1 MDTIAGEFTTMRT
14 IGALKSRQVLTLKPP
29 KGRRS
34 VFALDGSGL
43 YLQASIGR
51 HGTIRRSWTFRYQ
64 LAGKRREMGLGSLN
78 VLSLKEARLKAQSL
92 RRMLLEYVDP
102 LTEKRKKKAALL
114 AEQARAVT
122 FEECAKA
129 YVELHGGGWALD
141 HLRQWNSSL
150 RRFVYPKIGQLAP
163 AAIDSATVMKLVT
176 PIWMSKPVTAGRV
189 LDRVAVILDY
199 ATTCGYRTGDNPAR
213 LTRSALPK
221 QAKITTVEN
230 LPALPFERMA
240 EFMAALRATDT
251 DVGRALELLI
261 LTASR
266 PREVL
271 LATWSEIDWTE
282 RKWNRPAA
290 HMKGR
295 EDHTAPL
302 CDRAVEL
309 LRAIGPSA
317 PGAPLFVVGA
327 HALNR
332 LVKKLKP
339 ADVEAT
345 PHGFRSSFRQWAT
358 TRTNYPDHILE
369 MALAH
374 KVSDAVIKA
383 YKRRAEPYE
392 RRCRLMKQWAEF
404 INMPVSVVVPL
415 HKGDAGA

>member
-1 MDTIAGEFTTMRT
+1 V
-14 IGALKSRQVLTLKPP
+14 GALKSRQVLTAKPP

-34 VFALDGSGL
+34 VFLLDGSGL

-51 HGTIRRSWTFRYQ
+51 HGTIRRSWSFRYQ
-64 LAGKRREMGLGSLN
+64 LAGKRHEMGLGSLN
-78 VLSLKEARLKAQSL
+78 VLSLKEARLKVQAM

-114 AEQARAVT
+114 AEQAKAIT

-129 YVELHGGGWALD
+129 YLELHGDGWAKD
-141 HLRQWNSSL
+141 HFRQWESSL
-150 RRFVYPKIGQLAP
+150 RRLVYPVIGKLAP
-163 AAIDSATVMKLVT
+163 SDIDSATIMKLVT
-176 PIWMSKPVTAGRV
+176 PIWTTRTVTAGRV
-189 LDRVAVILDY
+189 LDRVGLILDY
-199 ATTCGYRTGDNPAR
+199 ATTCGYRHGDNPAR
-213 LTRSALPK
+213 LTRAALPK
-221 QAKITTVEN
+221 QARLVTVEN
-230 LPALPFERMA
+230 FPALPFERMQ
-240 EFMAALRATDT
+240 EFMAALRGVDTHATH
-251 DVGRALELLI
+251 ALELLI

-266 PREVL
+266 TNELL
-271 LATWSEIDWTE
+271 LATWSEIDWAE

-309 LRAIGPSA
+309 LHTIG
-317 PGAPLFVVGA
+317 PGAPDALIVPTGS
-327 HALNR
+327 HAINR
-332 LVKKLKP
+332 LVKKLTP
-339 ADVEAT
+339 AGLVAT
-345 PHGFRSSFRQWAT
+345 VHGFRSSFRQWAT
-358 TRTNYPDHILE
+358 TRTNYPDHIIE

-404 INMPVSVVVPL
+404 VNMLPSAVVPL
-415 HKGDAGA
+415 RNSTNA

>member
-1 MDTIAGEFTTMRT
+1 
-14 IGALKSRQVLTLKPP
+14 
-29 KGRRS
+29 
-34 VFALDGSGL
+34 
-43 YLQASIGR
+43 
-51 HGTIRRSWTFRYQ
+51 
-64 LAGKRREMGLGSLN
+64 MGLGSLN

-92 RRMLLEYVDP
+92 RRMLLEYIDP

-114 AEQARAVT
+114 AEQAKAVT

-129 YVELHGGGWALD
+129 YVALHGGAWALD

-189 LDRVAVILDY
+189 LDRVAVVLDY

-230 LPALPFERMA
+230 FPALPFDRMQ
-240 EFMAALRATDT
+240 EFMAALRNVDT
-251 DVGRALELLI
+251 NEARALELLI

-271 LATWSEIDWTE
+271 LATWSEIDWVE

-309 LRAIGPSA
+309 LRAIGP
-317 PGAPLFVVGA
+317 GAPDALMASCVGR

-339 ADVEAT
+339 ADVEAV

-358 TRTNYPDHILE
+358 TRTNYPDHIIE

-374 KVSDAVIKA
+374 KFSDAVIKA

-404 INMPVSVVVPL
+404 INMPPSVVVPL
-415 HKGDAGA
+415 QRGNTNG